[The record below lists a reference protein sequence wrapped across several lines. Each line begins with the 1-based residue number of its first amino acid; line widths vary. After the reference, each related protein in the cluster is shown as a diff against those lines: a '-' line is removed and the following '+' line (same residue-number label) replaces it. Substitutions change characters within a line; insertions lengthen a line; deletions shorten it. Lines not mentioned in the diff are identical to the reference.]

1 MCATSCDSGSL
12 IWHQPSSTDIRLTWT
27 LASRYV
33 FTMSNNDTFQRL
45 LALDV
50 AKHVEKKGKFSY
62 LSWAYAIAELRKL
75 APDAVWEVRR
85 FPLPE
90 HPHILA
96 PYCATPT
103 GYFVEVAVTVG
114 GVTLSQI
121 HPVIDERN
129 TTIASPKAD
138 QINKSI
144 MRCLVKA
151 IALHGLGLHIYAG
164 EDLPLGDDDDEKAP
178 PKKPAPP
185 PFDRTPAL
193 KLARLLMDAKGDE
206 EVTYGAEHVGDV
218 VDDSADGKA
227 LRIGLDALVDEAS
240 ARVAGVDWKPTSNP
254 KWPKAAAW
262 LRGEVGKAGL

>member
-1 MCATSCDSGSL
+1 MARYACGM
-12 IWHQPSSTDIRLTWT
+12 STT
-27 LASRYV
+27 
-33 FTMSNNDTFQRL
+33 DTFQRL
-45 LALDV
+45 LSTDV

-62 LSWAYAIAELRKL
+62 LSWAYAIAELRKV

-85 FPLPE
+85 FPLPD

-129 TTIASPKAD
+129 TTIANPKAD

-164 EDLPLGDDDDEKAP
+164 EDLPLGDDDDDKGP
-178 PKKPAPP
+178 PKKAAPA
-185 PFDRTPAL
+185 FDRTPAL

-206 EVTYGAEHVGDV
+206 EVSYGAEHVGDV

-240 ARVAGVDWKPTSNP
+240 ARVAGVEWRPTSNP
-254 KWPKAAAW
+254 KWPAAAKW

>member
-1 MCATSCDSGSL
+1 LTRTDRLRYLWRM
-12 IWHQPSSTDIRLTWT
+12 ST
-27 LASRYV
+27 
-33 FTMSNNDTFQRL
+33 NDTFQRL

-62 LSWAYAIAELRKL
+62 LSWAYAIAEMRKV

-85 FPLPE
+85 FPLPD

-164 EDLPLGDDDDEKAP
+164 EDLPLGDDDDDKKPPTKAP
-178 PKKPAPP
+178 PAL
-185 PFDRTPAL
+185 DRMPAL
-193 KLARLLMDAKGDE
+193 KLAKLLMEAKGDE
-206 EVTYGAEHVGDV
+206 EVSYGAEHIETV

-227 LRIGLDALVDEAS
+227 LRIGLDALADEAS
-240 ARVAGVDWKPTSNP
+240 ARVAGVTWEPKGNA
-254 KWPKAAAW
+254 KWPAAAKW